1 MSCSYI
7 AMGHTIHSFGVFD
20 CILLLLC
27 SVAVLLLLL
36 LFLLLF
42 LNWPVACV
50 HSYMNL
56 FSVEMKWVM
65 MMMMPAMH
73 ADIDFSLRY
82 TSMCNCV

>member
-42 LNWPVACV
+42 WNWPVACV

-56 FSVEMKWVM
+56 FSVEMGDDDDD
-65 MMMMPAMH
+65 AGH
-73 ADIDFSLRY
+73 ARGHRFLSLIH
-82 TSMCNCV
+82 